1 MFLNLLILLIL
12 SSPTSSLK
20 PPPMLYLGVIAPRS
34 EPLGRRLAQ
43 PHPAVIIAIGRV
55 VLTSLLK
62 KQEGLCLLLPLWA
75 PSTYSGAVCGM
86 CPPPHFIPAEMSLP
100 SAM

>member
-1 MFLNLLILLIL
+1 MFLNLLILLTL

-43 PHPAVIIAIGRV
+43 PHPAVIIAVGRV

-62 KQEGLCLLLPLWA
+62 KQECLRLSLPLQT
-75 PSTYSGAVCGM
+75 PSTYSGTVCGI
-86 CPPPHFIPAEMSLP
+86 CPPPHFIPAEMSLL